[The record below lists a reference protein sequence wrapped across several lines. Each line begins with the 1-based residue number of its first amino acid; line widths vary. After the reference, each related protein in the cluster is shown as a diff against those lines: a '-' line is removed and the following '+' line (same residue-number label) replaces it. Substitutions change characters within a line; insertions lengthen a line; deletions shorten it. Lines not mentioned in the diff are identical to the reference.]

1 MSEEKKNGMKTRKK
15 LKRNKQKNNIVPF
28 DAKKKLRVASNNENP
43 QIIENVE
50 EVETARI
57 NADAKKMCQEVI
69 KCANSARISSA
80 MVYYHFLF
88 HLKQVAIVNLNYGE
102 YKHLDHFTSKEL
114 AENHGEFLSSHS
126 ELWKKEDIKKL
137 H

>member
-28 DAKKKLRVASNNENP
+28 DAKKKLRVASSNENP

-88 HLKQVAIVNLNYGE
+88 HLKQVAIMNLNYGE

>member
-15 LKRNKQKNNIVPF
+15 LKRNKRKNNIVPF
-28 DAKKKLRVASNNENP
+28 DAKKKLRVASSNENP

-88 HLKQVAIVNLNYGE
+88 HLKQVAIMNLNYGE

>member
-15 LKRNKQKNNIVPF
+15 LKRNKRKNNIVPF
-28 DAKKKLRVASNNENP
+28 DAKKNLRVASSNENP

-88 HLKQVAIVNLNYGE
+88 HLKQVAIMNLNYGE

>member
-15 LKRNKQKNNIVPF
+15 LKGNKRKNNIVPF
-28 DAKKKLRVASNNENP
+28 DAKKKLRVASSNENP

-88 HLKQVAIVNLNYGE
+88 HLKQVAIMNLNYGE